1 VLPVLDA
8 GVALGLPPVLGGG
21 AQEAPLLRLALPR
34 PVALAVAGVAGLRR
48 VPERLVAEVGGEGP
62 VAAVATLGDAPLP
75 ICRAAVLGAPR

>member
-8 GVALGLPPVLGGG
+8 GVSLGLPPVLGASG
-21 AQEAPLLRLALPR
+21 QEAPLLRLALPR
-34 PVALAVAGVAGLRR
+34 PVALAVGGVTGLRR